1 MAFYPEAELEA
12 IDRLVRVAGL
22 IGVALMISAMI
33 TGAPW
38 LVGWAT
44 TVLLTEYG
52 MSLVELPVIDRR
64 APLHA
69 AVLFLMVEMAYA
81 SLERRAGVG
90 GFPGGPVSEV
100 ARLAVFG
107 LAAFGLTALV
117 LLLASVPLAHGILI
131 QVAGVA
137 AAAAVLATLILL
149 VRQRA

>member
-1 MAFYPEAELEA
+1 LAFYPEAELEA
-12 IDRLVRVAGL
+12 IGRLVRVAGL
-22 IGVALMISAMI
+22 VGVALMISAMI

-44 TVLLTEYG
+44 AALLTEYG
-52 MSLVELPVIDRR
+52 LSLVDLPVIDRR
-64 APLHA
+64 APLYA

-81 SLERRAGVG
+81 SLERRAGVA
-90 GFPGGPVSEV
+90 GFPGGLVSEV
-100 ARLAVFG
+100 ARLVVFG
-107 LAAFGLTALV
+107 LGAFGLTALV